1 MSTDDSFSP
10 EVLLVASF
18 LLLLSLVRYYLGLH
32 SEGASEDVSDTAS
45 ASESTSVG
53 VGVLHKQRSGVDSN
67 HDDDTS
73 AVSDSS
79 FGSRGR
85 DSSIDITPSAPPTSN
100 EYPYLLS
107 HGPEQFTISS
117 KQKLIDECGS
127 YEESLQKGIL
137 FYILYLFYMIV
148 FICMFCMFCLLFFCR
163 YKRFLRCVF
172 LSHIHYYV

>member
-32 SEGASEDVSDTAS
+32 SDGASEDVSDTASDSAS

-85 DSSIDITPSAPPTSN
+85 DSSTDITPSAPPTSN

-137 FYILYLFYMIV
+137 FYILYLFHIIL
-148 FICMFCMFCLLFFCR
+148 FACFCMFCMFCLLCFCR
-163 YKRFLRCVF
+163 YKIDF
-172 LSHIHYYV
+172 